1 MSAKVHSGLNGEKSL
16 RAERTVKS
24 FEGRVR
30 DSDIEHMMILDRN
43 GNVIEEVEGLEDEV
57 TYTTPYEMMKDTIT
71 SHNHPDAVF
80 ENGDHLVAPMYSPDD
95 LVLMAYNDEYES
107 RVVTS
112 VRTYI
117 LRRMGA
123 VASDKRNAF
132 AKAYAEAW
140 DRAEAKANAVAKK
153 YLALGKFPDTEQAYM
168 RFANNLA
175 NRYLRKWMRNNSLKY
190 GYAFEEHI
198 RRR

>member
-1 MSAKVHSGLNGEKSL
+1 MSVKVHSGLNGEKSL
-16 RAERTVKS
+16 RAERTVKG

-30 DSDIEHMMILDRN
+30 DSDMEHMMILDRN

-57 TYTTPYEMMKDTIT
+57 TYKTPHEMMKDTIT
-71 SHNHPDAVF
+71 SYNHPDAVF

-95 LVLMAYNDEYES
+95 LATMAYNDEYES

-112 VRTYI
+112 IRTYV

-123 VASDKRNAF
+123 VASDKRYAF

-140 DRAEAKANAVAKK
+140 DKAESKANAVARK